1 MSSKKKNIYTYLGK
15 VILITLLI
23 VLFIRTFFVE
33 SYTISSS
40 QMQTSLLEGDQVLI
54 DKTSYGVR
62 LPITILTIPFTFDK
76 IFGVRSYLT
85 SLEAPYKRILGKRIE
100 RNDIILFNNP
110 MDVGKPLDKKD
121 LIVSRCI
128 AIPGDTVSVE
138 KGLLSLNRI
147 NHIASADVMN
157 EYSMNIL
164 ALKDIQAII
173 EEHNIPIRSLKHR
186 ADTISIMLNRL
197 EAFIINENI
206 EDSTV
211 SICCKTD
218 TTQNYRL
225 IVPSKGKAIS
235 INSLNINMYKQLIL
249 QEQGGDAHIADNKLY
264 IGGKEQTTYTF
275 QDDYYWMLSDN
286 VKDALDSRTL
296 GFIPFKNVI
305 GKVRLIWYSSHNGN
319 VRKERCLTSVN

>member
-23 VLFIRTFFVE
+23 VLCIRTFFVE

-85 SLEAPYKRILGKRIE
+85 SIEAPYKRILENKIE

-110 MDVGKPLDKKD
+110 MDIGKPLDKRD

-128 AIPGDTVSVE
+128 AMPGDTISVE
-138 KGLLSLNRI
+138 KGRLSLNSI
-147 NHIASADVMN
+147 NYIASADVMN
-157 EYSMNIL
+157 EYSMDIL
-164 ALKDIQAII
+164 ALKDIQPIM

-186 ADTISIMLNRL
+186 ADTISIMLNKL

-225 IVPSKGKAIS
+225 IVPSKGKVIS

-264 IGGKEQTTYTF
+264 IEGKEQTTYTF

-286 VKDALDSRTL
+286 IKDALDSRTL
-296 GFIPFKNVI
+296 GFIPFKNII
-305 GKVRLIWYSSHNGN
+305 GKVRLIWYSTLNGN
-319 VRKERCLTSVN
+319 LRKERCLTSVN

>member
-54 DKTSYGVR
+54 DKTSYGIR

-85 SLEAPYKRILGKRIE
+85 SIEAPYKRILEKKIE
-100 RNDIILFNNP
+100 RNDIVLFNNP
-110 MDVGKPLDKKD
+110 MDIGKPLDKRD

-128 AIPGDTVSVE
+128 AMPGDTISVE
-138 KGLLSLNRI
+138 KGLLSLNGI
-147 NHIASADVMN
+147 NHIAPPDLMN
-157 EYSMNIL
+157 EYSMHIL
-164 ALKDIQAII
+164 ALKDIQAIM

-186 ADTISIMLNRL
+186 ADTISILLNKL

-211 SICCKTD
+211 FICCKTD
-218 TTQNYRL
+218 TTQNYHL
-225 IVPSKGKAIS
+225 IVPSKGKVIS
-235 INSLNINMYKQLIL
+235 VNSQNINMYKQLIL
-249 QEQGGDAHIADNKLY
+249 QEQEGNARIINDKLY

-286 VKDALDSRTL
+286 TNDALDSRIL
-296 GFIPFKNVI
+296 GFIPFKNII
-305 GKVRLIWYSSHNGN
+305 GKVRFIWYSTHNGN
-319 VRKERCLTSVN
+319 LRKERCLTSVN

>member
-23 VLFIRTFFVE
+23 VLCIRTFFVE

-40 QMQTSLLEGDQVLI
+40 QMQTSLLKGDQVLI

-85 SLEAPYKRILGKRIE
+85 SIEAPYKRILENKIE

-110 MDVGKPLDKKD
+110 MDIGKPLDKRD

-128 AIPGDTVSVE
+128 AMPGDTISVE
-138 KGLLSLNRI
+138 KGRLSLNSI
-147 NHIASADVMN
+147 NYIASADVMN
-157 EYSMNIL
+157 EYSMDIL
-164 ALKDIQAII
+164 ALKDIQLIM
-173 EEHNIPIRSLKHR
+173 EEHNIPIRRLKHR

-206 EDSTV
+206 EDSTL

-225 IVPSKGKAIS
+225 IVPSKGKVIS

-264 IGGKEQTTYTF
+264 IEGKEQTTYTF

-286 VKDALDSRTL
+286 IKDALDSRTL
-296 GFIPFKNVI
+296 GFIPFKNII

>member
-23 VLFIRTFFVE
+23 VLCIRTFFVE

-54 DKTSYGVR
+54 DKTSYGIR

-85 SLEAPYKRILGKRIE
+85 SIEAPYKRILEKKIE

-110 MDVGKPLDKKD
+110 MDIGKPLDKKD

-147 NHIASADVMN
+147 NHITSPDVMN
-157 EYSMNIL
+157 EYSMHIL
-164 ALKDIQAII
+164 ALKDIQAIM

-186 ADTISIMLNRL
+186 ADTISILLNKL

-206 EDSTV
+206 EDSSA
-211 SICCKTD
+211 SICCKSD
-218 TTQNYRL
+218 TTQNYHL
-225 IVPSKGKAIS
+225 IVPFRGKVVS
-235 INSLNINMYKQLIL
+235 VNSSNMNMYKQLIL
-249 QEQGGDAHIADNKLY
+249 QEQGGNARIINDKLY

-286 VKDALDSRTL
+286 TKDALDSRML
-296 GFIPFKNVI
+296 GFIPFKNII
-305 GKVRLIWYSSHNGN
+305 GKVRFIWYSTHNGT
-319 VRKERCLTSVN
+319 VRKERCFTSVN

>member
-23 VLFIRTFFVE
+23 VLCIRTFFVE

-85 SLEAPYKRILGKRIE
+85 SIEAPYKRILEKKIE

-110 MDVGKPLDKKD
+110 MDIGKPLDKRD

-128 AIPGDTVSVE
+128 AIPGDTISVE
-138 KGLLSLNRI
+138 KGRLSLNGI
-147 NHIASADVMN
+147 NYIASADVMN
-157 EYSMNIL
+157 EYSMDIL
-164 ALKDIQAII
+164 ALKDIQPIM

-186 ADTISIMLNRL
+186 ADTISIMLNKL

-225 IVPSKGKAIS
+225 IVPSKGKVIS

-264 IGGKEQTTYTF
+264 IEGKEQTTYTF

-286 VKDALDSRTL
+286 IKDALDSRTL
-296 GFIPFKNVI
+296 GFIPFKNII

>member
-23 VLFIRTFFVE
+23 VLCIRTFFVE

-85 SLEAPYKRILGKRIE
+85 SIEAPYKRILERKIE

-110 MDVGKPLDKKD
+110 MDIGKPLDKRD

-128 AIPGDTVSVE
+128 AMPGDTISVE
-138 KGLLSLNRI
+138 KGRLSLNSI
-147 NHIASADVMN
+147 NYIASADVMN
-157 EYSMNIL
+157 EYSMDIL
-164 ALKDIQAII
+164 ALKDIQPIM

-186 ADTISIMLNRL
+186 ADTISIMLNKL

-225 IVPSKGKAIS
+225 IVPSKGKVIS

-264 IGGKEQTTYTF
+264 IEGKEQTTYMF

-286 VKDALDSRTL
+286 IKDALDSRTL
-296 GFIPFKNVI
+296 GFIPFKNII

>member
-1 MSSKKKNIYTYLGK
+1 MSSKNKNIYTYLGK

-23 VLFIRTFFVE
+23 VLCIRTFFVE

-85 SLEAPYKRILGKRIE
+85 SIEAPYKRILEKKIE

-110 MDVGKPLDKKD
+110 MDIGKPLDKRD

-128 AIPGDTVSVE
+128 AMPGDTISVE
-138 KGLLSLNRI
+138 KGRLSLNSI
-147 NHIASADVMN
+147 NYIASADVMN
-157 EYSMNIL
+157 EYSMDIL
-164 ALKDIQAII
+164 ALKDIQPIM
-173 EEHNIPIRSLKHR
+173 EEHNIPIRRLKHR
-186 ADTISIMLNRL
+186 ADTISIMLNKL

-249 QEQGGDAHIADNKLY
+249 QEQDDNAHIADDKLY
-264 IGGKEQTTYTF
+264 IGGKEQATYRF
-275 QDDYYWMLSDN
+275 QDDYYWVLSDN
-286 VKDALDSRTL
+286 IKDALDSRTL
-296 GFIPFKNVI
+296 GFIPFKNII

>member
-23 VLFIRTFFVE
+23 VLCIRTFFVE

-40 QMQTSLLEGDQVLI
+40 QMQTSLLKGDQVLI

-85 SLEAPYKRILGKRIE
+85 SIEAPYKRILEKKIE

-110 MDVGKPLDKKD
+110 MDIGKPLDKRD

-128 AIPGDTVSVE
+128 AMPGDTISVE
-138 KGLLSLNRI
+138 KGRLSLNSI
-147 NHIASADVMN
+147 NYIASADVMN
-157 EYSMNIL
+157 EYSMDIL
-164 ALKDIQAII
+164 ALKDIQLIM
-173 EEHNIPIRSLKHR
+173 EEHNIPIRRLKHR

-206 EDSTV
+206 EDSTL

-225 IVPSKGKAIS
+225 IVPSKGKVIS
-235 INSLNINMYKQLIL
+235 VNSLNINMYKQLIL
-249 QEQGGDAHIADNKLY
+249 
-264 IGGKEQTTYTF
+264 
-275 QDDYYWMLSDN
+275 
-286 VKDALDSRTL
+286 
-296 GFIPFKNVI
+296 
-305 GKVRLIWYSSHNGN
+305 
-319 VRKERCLTSVN
+319 

>member
-23 VLFIRTFFVE
+23 VLCIRTFFVE

-85 SLEAPYKRILGKRIE
+85 SIEAPYKRILEKKIE

-110 MDVGKPLDKKD
+110 MDIGKPLDKRD

-128 AIPGDTVSVE
+128 AMPGDTISVE
-138 KGLLSLNRI
+138 KGRLSLNSI
-147 NHIASADVMN
+147 NYIASADVMN
-157 EYSMNIL
+157 EYSMDIL
-164 ALKDIQAII
+164 ALKDIQPIM

-225 IVPSKGKAIS
+225 IVPSKGKVIS

-264 IGGKEQTTYTF
+264 IEGKEQTTYTF

-286 VKDALDSRTL
+286 IKDALDSRTL
-296 GFIPFKNVI
+296 GFIPFKNII

>member
-1 MSSKKKNIYTYLGK
+1 MSSKNKNIYTYLGK

-23 VLFIRTFFVE
+23 VLCIRTFFVE